1 MTGPARHASVI
12 LKENGQDMV
21 VAFGPR
27 RAGSNME
34 NDRLWL
40 QSLRLVMF
48 LCHHRVWQEAT
59 WMESPLWLSLVL

>member
-1 MTGPARHASVI
+1 MI

-27 RAGSNME
+27 RPGSKVE
-34 NDRLWL
+34 NDHLWL
-40 QSLRLVMF
+40 QSPLLVMF
-48 LCHHRVWQEAT
+48 LYHHQVWQEAT